1 MATEFISYVLKFSIA
16 LLYFPSI
23 YFFYNKV
30 YAVVPPIVLEMFTER
45 IWNLKIKTYV
55 NTFKTWTGTNMK
67 RYELNMWKTQI
78 KVFSLK
84 SLFDIEYIGRRGF
97 SGVIRKLWKV
107 SSILLLLS
115 NLK

>member
-1 MATEFISYVLKFSIA
+1 MATEFICYVLKFSIA

-67 RYELNMWKTQI
+67 RSWI
-78 KVFSLK
+78 KHAKDTNKSFLLK
-84 SLFDIEYIGRRGF
+84 KFIWY
-97 SGVIRKLWKV
+97 RKHRQKRF
-107 SSILLLLS
+107 
-115 NLK
+115 